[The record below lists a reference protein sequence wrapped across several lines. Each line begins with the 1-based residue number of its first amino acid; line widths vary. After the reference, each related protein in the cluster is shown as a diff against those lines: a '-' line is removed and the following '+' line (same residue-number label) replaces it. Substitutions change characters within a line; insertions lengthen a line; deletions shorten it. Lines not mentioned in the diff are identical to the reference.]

1 MVGSLSARAIRA
13 RIHANTLFAAL
24 LFTLSNLACQ
34 DAPDLLRDA
43 DPPVAADPGD
53 DTQFLTLDDEI
64 EPAAAPPA
72 ASELRILAQKSP
84 DAEGMGWEFL
94 VTGADDNPVGRRS
107 ALRLGFWYS
116 QPGAARRRRS
126 GCCISQSG

>member
-94 VTGADDNPVGRRS
+94 VTGADDNRS
-107 ALRLGFWYS
+107 VADLRFVWDFGIPNQGPLE
-116 QPGAARRRRS
+116 GAGQAVD
-126 GCCISQSG
+126 ISQSG